1 LTNEKELKDEI
12 YAKFRS
18 KVENELKKDL
28 KSKDMDSDEQELKPV
43 TSRQY
48 DEFRNSFMPKS
59 LSIYEKLCNF
69 SEKTFNL
76 PPDKKKVAQIQED
89 LDTCHLKCTPTG
101 VSSFAIL
108 GPMLFIIIFSIL
120 GYIIPFFL
128 EGSTEGSFFFV
139 VFSFIIGLILIVPLG
154 KYPNFLATT
163 WRMKASNQMVLS
175 IFYISTYM
183 RQNSNLELA
192 IDFAAEHL
200 APPLS
205 FDLKKLIW
213 DVETHK
219 HNSIKD
225 SLDEYLEFWK
235 KHNREYI
242 ESMHLIISSLYETS
256 ETRRL
261 DALDKAIEVILEETE
276 EKMMH
281 YAHNLKTP
289 LDTLNM
295 LGIVLPVLGL
305 VILPLMVSFMP
316 EVKWYHLA
324 AVYNIV
330 LPVAVYYL
338 GKNILATRPSGY
350 GHVDLT
356 TKQGFKDITNVNVKF
371 GNKNMV
377 FDAKTV
383 AIFVFAIVFFIGIF
397 PLLLHLVEPDFDLVV
412 VPSEGRTIITQL
424 SNVEDPITVQHYFQG
439 YRDNGKGRVIG
450 PFGLGATLLSLF
462 VPLAIG
468 LAIGLYYKFKSSD
481 VIKIRGK
488 TKKLD
493 DEFASALFQLGNRLG
508 DGLPPEMA
516 FSKVSEV
523 MEGTVSG
530 DFFMRVSINIRKLGM
545 SVKRAIFDKKEGAI
559 NEYPSNLIETSMKIL
574 IESAKKGSM
583 VASQALINVSN
594 YVKRMHR
601 VDERLKDLMTDV
613 VSSMNAQI
621 KFLTP
626 IIAGV
631 VIGITSMIT
640 TILGS
645 LSTHMESLQGIGTD
659 GAAGGMQAAGLL
671 EMFNAGVPTYY
682 FQVIVG
688 LYVVQIVYILTV
700 ISNGIMNGED
710 KLNEKYQL
718 GKNMVTSTILYT
730 VIAGIVILIFN
741 LIAGSILIGLV

>member
-1 LTNEKELKDEI
+1 MTNEKELKDEI

-18 KVENELKKDL
+18 KVEGEIKKDL
-28 KSKDMDSDEQELKPV
+28 KISELDNEEPELKPI

-48 DEFRNSFMPKS
+48 DEFRKSFMPKN

-69 SEKTFNL
+69 AEKTFNL
-76 PPDKKKVAQIQED
+76 APDKKKVAQIQED
-89 LDTCHLKCTPTG
+89 LNTCHLNCTPTG

-108 GPMLFIIIFSIL
+108 GPMMFIVIFSIL

-128 EGSTEGSFFFV
+128 DGTTEGSFFFV
-139 VFSFIIGLILIVPLG
+139 VFSFILGLILIVPLG
-154 KYPNFLATT
+154 KYPNYLATT

-175 IFYISTYM
+175 IFYISTFM

-192 IDFAAEHL
+192 VDFAAEHL
-200 APPLS
+200 SPPLS
-205 FDLKKLIW
+205 LDLKKIIW

-219 HNSIKD
+219 SNSVKE

-235 KHNREYI
+235 KHNREYV

-256 ETRRL
+256 ESRRL
-261 DALDKAIEVILEETE
+261 DALDKALEVILEETE

-356 TKQGFKDITNVNVKF
+356 TRQGFQKMTNVNMKF
-371 GNKNMV
+371 GKKDMV
-377 FDAKTV
+377 FDAKSIAV
-383 AIFVFAIVFFIGIF
+383 FVFIILFFIGIF

-412 VPSEGRTIITQL
+412 ISSEGGAVITQL
-424 SNVEDPITVQHYFQG
+424 SNIDDPIIVQHYFQG
-439 YRDNGKGRVIG
+439 YRDNGKGRIIG

-462 VPLAIG
+462 VPLALG

-481 VIKIRGK
+481 VIKIRER
-488 TKKLD
+488 TKKLE

-516 FSKVSEV
+516 FSKVSAV

-545 SVKRAIFDKKEGAI
+545 SVRRAIFDKKEGAI
-559 NEYPSNLIETSMKIL
+559 NDYPSNLIETSMKIL
-574 IESAKKGSM
+574 IESAKKGSL

-601 VDERLKDLMTDV
+601 VDERLRDLMTDV
-613 VSSMNAQI
+613 VSSMRAQV

-645 LSTHMESLQGIGTD
+645 LSQHMESLQDIGTD
-659 GAAGGMQAAGLL
+659 GAAGGIQAAGLL

-688 LYVVQIVYILTV
+688 IYVVQIIYILTV
-700 ISNGIMNGED
+700 ISNGIMNGSD
-710 KLNEKYQL
+710 KLNEKYEL
-718 GKNMVTSTILYT
+718 GKNMITSTLLYIF
-730 VIAGIVILIFN
+730 IAGIVILIFN
-741 LIAGSILIGLV
+741 LIAGSILSGLV